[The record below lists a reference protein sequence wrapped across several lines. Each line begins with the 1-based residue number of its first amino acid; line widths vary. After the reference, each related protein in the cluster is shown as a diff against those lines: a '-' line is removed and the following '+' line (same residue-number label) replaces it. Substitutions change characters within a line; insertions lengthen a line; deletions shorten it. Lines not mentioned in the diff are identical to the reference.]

1 MSGSRR
7 SFPRTGIIALII
19 AAVLVMGTCELPFGL
34 SQVEQPAFDNPVDPE
49 SRIPVITILNATYT
63 DGTRWIPD
71 AVLRQVIVESGARF
85 NSEVF
90 SLNAEDRGVGSM
102 EGLQYF
108 PRLSYLNLRDNAKTG
123 TVSDISWLFDHPGL
137 EHLVL
142 SGHDLS
148 ALNLSDFSNI
158 PRLQHL
164 DISYAGIVD
173 AAGLEDVVGLETLE
187 LSGPDLD
194 GTAPFPALPSI
205 RRLVMDGTGTSPAPQ
220 TTLEFLSGCTGLET
234 LEFRDGGLVN
244 LTGIGVFTR
253 LRNLALDRNSALVN
267 IDAVTALTELESISL
282 RGEVGVEVDVS
293 LEPLSGRLKLV
304 RIDASVRTG
313 AIPIGTLTNLPALE
327 EIELT
332 GAGLTNADIAGLANL
347 PALRSLNLDGGP
359 YNFALYG
366 DLAPLGTLPALQNL
380 TISYNPSVVSLGGL
394 TGASALQELH
404 AIDIELAETEDLSF
418 VASLPNLR
426 ILELSDET
434 LNAGGSVTLDSFGFT
449 ALEHLYL
456 SNIRIDGTETL
467 RFALDL
473 PDLQVLELHNADTPI
488 PVVDLD
494 NLSGTRLYRL
504 TLENVELRSSE
515 EFGFARY
522 LPDLESVSISNNGS
536 AVRPMVDLANFAGT
550 RLHELNLIHVSPQNA
565 ADLPE
570 GIEYLALTD
579 CLIATTVGGGL
590 LDEIAVNLSN
600 LIELDLSFNPD
611 IHTVGGLS
619 TPASVLHQLYSLNLE
634 IGQYQGGLSADGT
647 VNGLAGLLNL
657 PSLQII
663 NIRESEAAI
672 NSLHTPADPTGV
684 YELESART
692 VDSTFTS

>member
-434 LNAGGSVTLDSFGFT
+434 LNAGGSVTLDSFRFT

-467 RFALDL
+467 R
-473 PDLQVLELHNADTPI
+473 
-488 PVVDLD
+488 
-494 NLSGTRLYRL
+494 
-504 TLENVELRSSE
+504 
-515 EFGFARY
+515 FARY

-550 RLHELNLIHVSPQNA
+550 RLHELNLIHVSPRNA

-579 CLIATTVGGGL
+579 CRIATTVGGGL

>member
-467 RFALDL
+467 RFA
-473 PDLQVLELHNADTPI
+473 
-488 PVVDLD
+488 
-494 NLSGTRLYRL
+494 
-504 TLENVELRSSE
+504 
-515 EFGFARY
+515 RY

-550 RLHELNLIHVSPQNA
+550 RLHELNLIHVSPRNA